1 MSIERGIKHAHS
13 WNKAPIWKDSVQ
25 WRKRK
30 DVVATI
36 VTTEELTLDDIKIIA
51 HYGQKVIGGPRAK
64 TFDQVLKESTS
75 KMKAPTSTAI
85 KNMNLLSKLVTFSY
99 QVV

>member
-1 MSIERGIKHAHS
+1 MHTVETKLRFEKLPFSDG
-13 WNKAPIWKDSVQ
+13 
-25 WRKRK
+25 KRK

-51 HYGQKVIGGPRAK
+51 HYGQKVIGKKEARTLA
-64 TFDQVLKESTS
+64 QILKESLS
-75 KMKAPTSTAI
+75 KMRSPNSVAIKTAI
-85 KNMNLLSKLVTFSY
+85 LLKKLVTFSY

>member
-1 MSIERGIKHAHS
+1 MHTVETKLRFE
-13 WNKAPIWKDSVQ
+13 SVSFSDG
-25 WRKRK
+25 RRR

-51 HYGQKVIGGPRAK
+51 HYGQKVIGGPNSK
-64 TFDQVLKESTS
+64 TFAQVLKESTS

-85 KNMNLLSKLVTFSY
+85 KNASLLNKLVTFTY
-99 QVV
+99 QAV

>member
-1 MSIERGIKHAHS
+1 MHTVETKLRFEKIPFSDG
-13 WNKAPIWKDSVQ
+13 
-25 WRKRK
+25 KRK

-64 TFDQVLKESTS
+64 TFAQVLKESTS
-75 KMKAPTSTAI
+75 KMKSPTSTAI